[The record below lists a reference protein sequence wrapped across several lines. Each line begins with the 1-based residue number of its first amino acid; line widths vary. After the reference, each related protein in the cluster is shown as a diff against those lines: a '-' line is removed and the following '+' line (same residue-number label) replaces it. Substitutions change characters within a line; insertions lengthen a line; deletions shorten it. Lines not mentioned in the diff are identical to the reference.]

1 MPFPLLAS
9 RLGGLVIPKRRRPV
23 FLLWAALLFGGGAA
37 GAPAEE
43 EPVRYELDLRQP
55 ATHRVGVRMMVTDA
69 APSTE
74 IQFPAWNALYQMRD
88 FVRHVQELHAAC
100 DGLAAELVPV
110 DINTWRTGPVA
121 CRELEVRYGVY
132 ANEESV
138 FSAVL
143 NTQHTFLNLAQVLFY
158 LPGARERPVRTRF
171 LLPEGWKLATPL
183 DEASEAGDYAARNY
197 DRLVDS
203 PVEAGRFAEY
213 SYEQSGA
220 EYRVVV
226 YGEEAQYSPQKL
238 LESIERITATETGL
252 MQDVP
257 FRRYTFFLHFL
268 PAGGGGMEHADG
280 AAIGYPAATLH
291 SHWEGF
297 ETTVAH
303 EFFHLWNVKRIRPQG
318 LEPVDYV
325 HGNDTRDLWFSEGVT
340 STYEELV
347 LVRSGLISR
356 QDFYGRLAREIGTLQ
371 DRPARLLQSAEL
383 AGLDAWLEAYP
394 DYFRP
399 ERSISYYNKGELIGF
414 LLDLAIR
421 QATADRQSLDDLMRA
436 LNRDF
441 AQRGRFFQDR
451 DLIALIAELTGGR
464 LDASRFFHDYVTGV
478 SELDYGKYLGYAGLS
493 LARDAVEAPAWGFQA
508 SRSLGGPVQVDWV
521 ESGSE
526 AEQGGLRPGDVLV
539 ALDGQPLAVPPAEVA
554 GVKPGEKVK
563 LEVERRSR
571 KLTVTF
577 TLGAKEQVRYHI
589 QEDPQATAEERRL
602 RDGWLEGKA
611 EPAAASGRGPSVLSR
626 LILSLR

>member
-1 MPFPLLAS
+1 MEAFAGTT
-9 RLGGLVIPKRRRPV
+9 RAI
-23 FLLWAALLFGGGAA
+23 FLLCVALLFASTCAAA
-37 GAPAEE
+37 GDAKAAE
-43 EPVRYELDLRQP
+43 PIRYELDLRQP
-55 ATHRVGVRMMVTDA
+55 ITHLVGVRMTVADA

-74 IQFPAWNALYQMRD
+74 IQFPSWNALYQIRD

-100 DGLAAELVPV
+100 DGRAADLIPV
-110 DINTWRTGPVA
+110 DIDTWRTGPVA
-121 CRELEVRYGVY
+121 CRQLEVRYGVY
-132 ANEESV
+132 ADEESV

-143 NTQHTFLNLAQVLFY
+143 NDQHAFLNLAQVLFY
-158 LPGARERPVRTRF
+158 LPAERDRAVRTKF

-183 DEASEAGDYAARNY
+183 DQAGDTEDYAARNY

-226 YGEEAQYSPQKL
+226 YAEEARYSPEKL
-238 LESIERITATETGL
+238 LESLKRITATETGL

-257 FRRYTFFLHFL
+257 FRHYTFFLHFL
-268 PAGGGGMEHADG
+268 PVGGGGMEHADG
-280 AAIGYPAATLH
+280 AAIAYPAAALG
-291 SHWEGF
+291 SNWEGL
-297 ETTVAH
+297 ETTLAH

-356 QDFYGRLAREIGTLQ
+356 QDFYGRLAREIGSLQ
-371 DRPARLLQSAEL
+371 ERPARLLLNVEL
-383 AGLDAWLEAYP
+383 AGLDAWLEGYP

-399 ERSISYYNKGELIGF
+399 ERSISYYNKGALIGF

-421 QATADRQSLDDLMRA
+421 QATGGRESLDDLMRA

-451 DLIALIAELTGGR
+451 DLVALIAELTGGH
-464 LDASRFFHDYVTGV
+464 LDAGTFFGDYVTGLR
-478 SELDYGKYLGYAGLS
+478 ELDYGKYLGYAGLK
-493 LARDAVEAPAWGFQA
+493 LTREAVEVPAWGFQT
-508 SRSLGGPVQVDWV
+508 SRGFGGPVRVESV

-526 AEQGGLRPGDVLV
+526 AEQAGLRPGDVLTT
-539 ALDGQPLAVPPAEVA
+539 LNGQPLAVPPAEVA
-554 GVKPGEKVK
+554 GVKPGDKVK
-563 LEVERRSR
+563 LEVERHSR
-571 KLTVTF
+571 KLTLKF
-577 TLGAKEQVRYHI
+577 SLGGGEQLRYRI
-589 QEDPQATAEERRL
+589 QEDPRATAEALRL
-602 RDGWLEGKA
+602 RDGWLQGKA
-611 EPAAASGRGPSVLSR
+611 GEAR
-626 LILSLR
+626 